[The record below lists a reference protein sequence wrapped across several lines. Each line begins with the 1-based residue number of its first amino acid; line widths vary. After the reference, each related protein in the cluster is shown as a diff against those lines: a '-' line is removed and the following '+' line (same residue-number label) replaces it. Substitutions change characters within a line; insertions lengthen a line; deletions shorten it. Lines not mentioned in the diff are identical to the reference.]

1 MIIGE
6 VGSSED
12 GGSKASWISNM
23 LSDIPTN
30 YPAIHGLMYFDRYDN
45 SMDWPIETSATSIAA
60 WDSGI
65 SQQAAYVPNN
75 YSGLSTSPIPVP
87 SA

>member
-1 MIIGE
+1 M
-6 VGSSED
+6 D
-12 GGSKASWISNM
+12 QQHAKR
-23 LSDIPTN
+23 DPTN
-30 YPAIHGLMYFDRYDN
+30 YPDIHGLMYFDRYDN
-45 SMDWPIETSATSIAA
+45 AMDWPLETSATSIAA

-87 SA
+87 SV